1 MREKRKYFIAERV
14 LLIKRSKIRE
24 LFERASKM
32 EDVISLGIGE
42 PDFDTPKNIKE
53 AAKRAL
59 DEGWTHYTPNAGIP
73 ELREAVVEYYKKFYG
88 IDIEVENVIITAGAY
103 EGTYLAFE
111 SLLERGDEVIIPDP
125 AFVSYAEDAK
135 VAEAKPVRIPLR
147 EENNF
152 LPDPNELLE
161 KISKNTRM
169 IVINY
174 PNNPTGATLDKELAK
189 TIADIAE
196 DYNIYILS
204 DEPYEHFIY
213 EDAKHYPMIKFAP
226 ENTIL
231 ANSFSKTFAM
241 TGWRLGFVVA
251 PSQVI
256 KEMTKLHA
264 YVIGNV
270 ASFVQIAG
278 IEALRSEESWKAVEE
293 MKKEYNERRK
303 IVVKRLKNMP
313 GIKVKEPKGAFYVFP
328 NISGTGM
335 SSEKFSEWLLEKA
348 RVVVIPGT
356 AFGRMGE
363 GYVRI
368 SYATSK
374 EKLIEAMNR
383 IEKALEGEK

>member
-174 PNNPTGATLDKELAK
+174 PNNPTGQ
-189 TIADIAE
+189 
-196 DYNIYILS
+196 
-204 DEPYEHFIY
+204 
-213 EDAKHYPMIKFAP
+213 
-226 ENTIL
+226 
-231 ANSFSKTFAM
+231 
-241 TGWRLGFVVA
+241 R
-251 PSQVI
+251 
-256 KEMTKLHA
+256 
-264 YVIGNV
+264 
-270 ASFVQIAG
+270 
-278 IEALRSEESWKAVEE
+278 
-293 MKKEYNERRK
+293 
-303 IVVKRLKNMP
+303 
-313 GIKVKEPKGAFYVFP
+313 
-328 NISGTGM
+328 
-335 SSEKFSEWLLEKA
+335 
-348 RVVVIPGT
+348 
-356 AFGRMGE
+356 
-363 GYVRI
+363 
-368 SYATSK
+368 
-374 EKLIEAMNR
+374 
-383 IEKALEGEK
+383 